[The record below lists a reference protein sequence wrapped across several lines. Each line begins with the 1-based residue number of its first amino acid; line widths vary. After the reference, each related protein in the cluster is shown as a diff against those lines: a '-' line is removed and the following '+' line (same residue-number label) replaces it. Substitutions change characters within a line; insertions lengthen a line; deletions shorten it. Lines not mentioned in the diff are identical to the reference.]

1 MKTVSFGCNEE
12 SVYLFAEIVNKLI
25 NASENKESKKVRV
38 GGSEFEFKGGV
49 DSICCLA
56 INDKLY
62 FDYTSDERLDF
73 EKARIDALN
82 PVSSIPVTSPIP
94 VPSNIVATDIT
105 GATGATDTKQDDNVT
120 NAYDASIMHDEVM
133 QAVTDRLNNSEMFT
147 AFDITKSF
155 RNNGVKYPH
164 NEVKKIV
171 HNMFKDGIIGYDRIR
186 TDKTGAPV
194 QPFLYFPIG
203 ADPSTYQPS

>member
-1 MKTVSFGCNEE
+1 M
-12 SVYLFAEIVNKLI
+12 
-25 NASENKESKKVRV
+25 
-38 GGSEFEFKGGV
+38 
-49 DSICCLA
+49 A

-82 PVSSIPVTSPIP
+82 PVISAPVSIPPIP
-94 VPSNIVATDIT
+94 VPANIVATDIT
-105 GATGATDTKQDDNVT
+105 DATDTKKDDNVT
-120 NAYDASIMHDEVM
+120 NTYDASIMDDKVKEV
-133 QAVTDRLNNSEMFT
+133 VIDRLNNSEMFT

-171 HNMFKDGIIGYDRIR
+171 HNLFKDGIIGYDRIR

>member
-1 MKTVSFGCNEE
+1 MNKVSFECNEE
-12 SVYLFAEIVNKLI
+12 SVYLFSEIINKLI
-25 NASENKESKKVRV
+25 NAYENQESKKIRI
-38 GGSEFEFKGGV
+38 GGSEYEFKGGV
-49 DSICCLA
+49 DSISSLA
-56 INDKLY
+56 IDGKLF

-73 EKARIDALN
+73 EKARIDALSPKV
-82 PVSSIPVTSPIP
+82 PVSVIPPPIP
-94 VPSNIVATDIT
+94 VPANVVA
-105 GATGATDTKQDDNVT
+105 DTKKDDNVT
-120 NAYDASIMHDEVM
+120 DAYDATMME
-133 QAVTDRLNNSEMFT
+133 DRVEDLVNDKVSNSEMFT

-164 NEVKKIV
+164 NDVKKIV